1 MRGARG
7 FTLLE
12 VLIALAILSVALLVL
27 MRVMDQ
33 AALVSR
39 YQDQQVMAAN
49 LARRMMVDVELQ
61 LEKDGF
67 GIDDKEECGT
77 FAELLSDEVDGAPAE
92 VIAGYEYCWTLKKV
106 ELPLPMDMLGGG
118 GDDGGEDPGGI
129 SVERG
134 QAQNPFA
141 NGLPGGISPEA
152 AAEQLGKAVRQL
164 KLTVKWKTGEIPQ
177 ELTVTTHLV
186 NMTQA
191 AIL

>member
-1 MRGARG
+1 MRRVCG

-12 VLIALAILSVALLVL
+12 VLIAMAILSIALLVV

-39 YQDQQVMAAN
+39 YQDQQIIAAT

-67 GIDDKEECGT
+67 GIDDKEECGN
-77 FAELLSDEVDGAPAE
+77 FAEVLRDEIEGHAAE
-92 VIAGYEYCWTLKKV
+92 VLAGFEYCWTLEKV

-118 GDDGGEDPGGI
+118 GEGQESAGPI

-141 NGLPGGISPEA
+141 GGLPGGVSPEA
-152 AAEQLGKAVRQL
+152 VAEQLGKAVRQL
-164 KLTVKWKTGEIPQ
+164 KLSVKWKTGEIPQ